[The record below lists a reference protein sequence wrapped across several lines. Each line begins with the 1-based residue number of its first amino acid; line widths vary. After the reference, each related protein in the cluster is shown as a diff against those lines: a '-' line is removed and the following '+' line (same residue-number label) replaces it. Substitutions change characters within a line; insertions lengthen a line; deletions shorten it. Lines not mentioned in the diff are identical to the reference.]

1 MISFQQLIEKT
12 LTPAEKKK
20 REEIAKAMEKDNP
33 DMPMGKK
40 MAIATATAKRVAESD
55 FEPHMM
61 YDPKTGKGYKANKPE
76 DHVRMKKMGY
86 THEKPELKENYRTS
100 VVELDE
106 SAALLTFLIVNGVL
120 TTALVGSIGAAMIAD
135 MNGIDLDDKLE
146 KGWEKLKSKFKR
158 NKKYKPSKAEQETIK
173 KIGQEVKKKDPKS
186 YNKAIQQVDKIKTN
200 ESLAKNFFKLK
211 NFFAEN
217 MMEETNIN
225 ENYRTL
231 ARKGMGTETKGQV
244 KVGQEMDF
252 YETERGD
259 KVFGKVIKVS
269 STGYIVQAMERGNNK
284 KYSFRYH
291 DRAKAKKLLSMNED
305 GQYVSPSKMTDK
317 QKADLKAKQQAERE
331 RRMRQMKMGQKDS
344 EEERAR
350 KQRERERRLK
360 QYAGKRESVNETVNY
375 HTKISNINIANA
387 MKNNRMLKKYVNVVP
402 GSGTSDTYEIASLLS
417 KKMKKFGFDKKEVK
431 AIEDVM
437 QTAFATN
444 EAFKPTMIKD
454 YPRIVDFY
462 IQFRGGK
469 GDRITSPDNK
479 KDYEKALKLTQA
491 FMRKNKIQS
500 KLETGTPEQGSS
512 AYKISLILNSKKP
525 EFRVDL
531 RPLVNQIAKLKTA
544 EDHGGGYDKP
554 LKEGNLQELSLDHN
568 MLQRQ
573 FPNVWATKDAKLYRV
588 LSHLIRQDGY
598 NDPKKAY
605 DKDKKKFV
613 DTLRDIA
620 KNPKKYEKSFGRGF
634 SQYIDNPKKGQAF
647 SEGKS
652 FSEIMEVSQQAQIRK
667 AIDIATSMGG
677 NMTGA
682 VKRIEAIK
690 KGLSKNKNVA
700 NALRLAN
707 EEMVVE
713 VTDVE
718 INLMKQL
725 SKDAVKLKKNYSL
738 IVKAGDKEL
747 KNRKY
752 NKEWKAILDMQ
763 QAVLS
768 LIGKLQ
774 TQKIIDDGKTRK
786 ESLEEKLSKTDLKF
800 MSMMYDKK
808 GKLTDVGKAVMNYK
822 PGDNIRKIVQNLNN
836 KKEAVSPA
844 QQAAIA
850 ISKKEKGE
858 KPIKESRARR
868 DAMRGMRADPDF
880 QPKDFKDIRAT
891 DADRKAASKNVLMQ
905 IRKATDLPKGGEIE
919 FPSGKKGKISQAD
932 AKKVDKMFNVLK
944 KPQDKA
950 KFQKVISKD
959 LNSIKG
965 LLKRLG
971 R

>member
-33 DMPMGKK
+33 DMPMDKK

-86 THEKPELKENYRTS
+86 THEKPELKENYRT
-100 VVELDE
+100 
-106 SAALLTFLIVNGVL
+106 
-120 TTALVGSIGAAMIAD
+120 
-135 MNGIDLDDKLE
+135 
-146 KGWEKLKSKFKR
+146 
-158 NKKYKPSKAEQETIK
+158 
-173 KIGQEVKKKDPKS
+173 
-186 YNKAIQQVDKIKTN
+186 
-200 ESLAKNFFKLK
+200 
-211 NFFAEN
+211 
-217 MMEETNIN
+217 
-225 ENYRTL
+225 L

-259 KVFGKVIKVS
+259 KLFGKVIKVS
-269 STGYIVQAMERGNNK
+269 PTGYIVQAMERGNNK

-305 GQYVSPSKMTDK
+305 GQYVNPSQMTDK

-360 QYAGKRESVNETVNY
+360 QYAGKKESVNEDGHNDVESMKNKVKTAMSALQKMNTELGKLGDQESLPTWWTNKVAVAVDKLDGMADYIDTQVESVNEAVNY

-387 MKNNRMLKKYVNVVP
+387 MKNNRMLKKYVNLVP
-402 GSGTSDTYEIASLLS
+402 GSGTSDTYEIANLLS

-444 EAFKPTMIKD
+444 ESFKPTMIKD

-491 FMRKNKIQS
+491 FMRKNKITS

-512 AYKISLILNSKKP
+512 AYKIGLVLDKKKP
-525 EFRVDL
+525 EWRVDL

-554 LKEGNLQELSLDHN
+554 LKEG
-568 MLQRQ
+568 
-573 FPNVWATKDAKLYRV
+573 
-588 LSHLIRQDGY
+588 
-598 NDPKKAY
+598 
-605 DKDKKKFV
+605 
-613 DTLRDIA
+613 
-620 KNPKKYEKSFGRGF
+620 
-634 SQYIDNPKKGQAF
+634 
-647 SEGKS
+647 KS
-652 FSEIMEVSQQAQIRK
+652 FSNIMEVSQQAQIRK
-667 AIDIATSMGG
+667 AIDIASSMGG

-700 NALRLAN
+700 KALRLAN
-707 EEMVVE
+707 EETVLEGKKIQDIVRKHKRELQKAQKSGNLDLSKKAEDELSNWASSSGEIRGDDEDEFIDWLDSNLDDLVKGKIKESTVTEIVE
-713 VTDVE
+713 VTDKE
-718 INLMKQL
+718 INAMKQL
-725 SKDAVKLKKNYSL
+725 SKDAEKIKKNYQK
-738 IVKAGDKEL
+738 IVNMGDKEL
-747 KNRKY
+747 KDKKY
-752 NKEWKAILDMQ
+752 NKEYEDILKMSQ
-763 QAVLS
+763 SVLS
-768 LIGKLQ
+768 LIGKLSN
-774 TQKIIDDGKTRK
+774 QKMINK
-786 ESLEEKLSKTDLKF
+786 ESLEEKLSKADLK
-800 MSMMYDKK
+800 MIDMMYDKK

-850 ISKKEKGE
+850 ISKKEKGD
-858 KPIKESRARR
+858 KPLKESRARR
-868 DAMRGMRADPDF
+868 DAMRSMRNDPDF
-880 QPKDFKDIRAT
+880 QPKGFKDITAT

-944 KPQDKA
+944 KPQDKE

-959 LNSIKG
+959 LNSIKN

>member
-1 MISFQQLIEKT
+1 MITFQQLLEKT

-20 REEIAKAMEKDNP
+20 REEIAKAIEKDNP
-33 DMPMGKK
+33 DMPMDKK

-86 THEKPELKENYRTS
+86 THEKPELKENYRT
-100 VVELDE
+100 
-106 SAALLTFLIVNGVL
+106 
-120 TTALVGSIGAAMIAD
+120 
-135 MNGIDLDDKLE
+135 
-146 KGWEKLKSKFKR
+146 
-158 NKKYKPSKAEQETIK
+158 
-173 KIGQEVKKKDPKS
+173 
-186 YNKAIQQVDKIKTN
+186 
-200 ESLAKNFFKLK
+200 
-211 NFFAEN
+211 
-217 MMEETNIN
+217 
-225 ENYRTL
+225 L

-259 KVFGKVIKVS
+259 KVFGKVIKVTP
-269 STGYIVQAMERGNNK
+269 TGYIVQAMERGNNK
-284 KYSFRYH
+284 KYTFKYH
-291 DRAKAKKLLSMNED
+291 DRVKAKKLLQNESVSED
-305 GQYVSPSKMTDK
+305 GQYVNPSKMTDK

-360 QYAGKRESVNETVNY
+360 QFAGKRESVE
-375 HTKISNINIANA
+375 
-387 MKNNRMLKKYVNVVP
+387 
-402 GSGTSDTYEIASLLS
+402 E
-417 KKMKKFGFDKKEVK
+417 
-431 AIEDVM
+431 
-437 QTAFATN
+437 
-444 EAFKPTMIKD
+444 
-454 YPRIVDFY
+454 
-462 IQFRGGK
+462 
-469 GDRITSPDNK
+469 
-479 KDYEKALKLTQA
+479 
-491 FMRKNKIQS
+491 
-500 KLETGTPEQGSS
+500 
-512 AYKISLILNSKKP
+512 
-525 EFRVDL
+525 
-531 RPLVNQIAKLKTA
+531 
-544 EDHGGGYDKP
+544 
-554 LKEGNLQELSLDHN
+554 
-568 MLQRQ
+568 
-573 FPNVWATKDAKLYRV
+573 
-588 LSHLIRQDGY
+588 
-598 NDPKKAY
+598 
-605 DKDKKKFV
+605 
-613 DTLRDIA
+613 
-620 KNPKKYEKSFGRGF
+620 
-634 SQYIDNPKKGQAF
+634 
-647 SEGKS
+647 EGKS

-667 AIDIATSMGG
+667 AIDIASSMGG

-700 NALRLAN
+700 KALQLAN
-707 EEMVVE
+707 EEIVSEEKKSISSLRMIDKLFNTKGDKMYQYGVAKMLTMTGVKVAQSMQKQNPKGFERTMIAMGKDPKVKLPIERSLQKMFTDQGFKMTEEVISE

-725 SKDAVKLKKNYSL
+725 SKDAEKLKKNYAL

-747 KNRKY
+747 RDRKY
-752 NKEWKAILDMQ
+752 NKEYKTILDMQ

-768 LIGKLQ
+768 LVGKLQ
-774 TQKIIDDGKTRK
+774 TKKIIDDSKSRK
-786 ESLEEKLSKTDLKF
+786 ESLEEKLSKQDLKF

-808 GKLTDVGKAVMNYK
+808 GNLTDVGKAVMNYK
-822 PGDNIRKIVQNLNN
+822 PGDNIRKIVQNLN

-858 KPIKESRARR
+858 KPINEIFGISQDPRYRAKVMKMLDDEGIKYKKDGRNALIILGVAPKDQKKLLDRIHKQFGMSSYSMIDESRASARR
-868 DAMRGMRADPDF
+868 DAMRGMSADPDF
-880 QPKDFKDIRAT
+880 QPKGFKDIKAT

-944 KPQDKA
+944 KPQDKE

-959 LNSIKG
+959 LNSIKN

>member
-33 DMPMGKK
+33 DMPMDKK

-106 SAALLTFLIVNGVL
+106 DAALLTFLIVNGVL

-158 NKKYKPSKAEQETIK
+158 NKKYKPSRDEQETIK

-200 ESLAKNFFKLK
+200 ESLAEK
-211 NFFAEN
+211 

-225 ENYRTL
+225 ENYRTA
-231 ARKGMGTETKGQV
+231 ARHGMGTEGKKEARVGLELDYYDREGVKHMGKIVKKDSKGYTV
-244 KVGQEMDF
+244 KD
-252 YETERGD
+252 D
-259 KVFGKVIKVS
+259 KTGKMHTFV
-269 STGYIVQAMERGNNK
+269 
-284 KYSFRYH
+284 YH
-291 DRAKAKKLLSMNED
+291 DRIKARKFMDKLEAVSED
-305 GQYVSPSKMTDK
+305 GQYVSPSQMTDK

-344 EEERAR
+344 EEERAK
-350 KQRERERRLK
+350 KQRERERRLR
-360 QYAGKRESVNETVNY
+360 QYAGKRESVNEDGHNDVESMKNKVKTAMSALQKMNAELGKLGDQESLPTWWTNKVAVAVDKLDSMADYIDTQVESVNEVLNY
-375 HTKISNINIANA
+375 HTGVEGKKVANQMQKIKS
-387 MKNNRMLKKYVNVVP
+387 MKPFAPRV
-402 GSGTSDTYEIASLLS
+402 AR
-417 KKMKKFGFDKKEVK
+417 MKKLNSYDLEKVVGIGKKKE
-431 AIEDVM
+431 IETVM
-437 QTAFATN
+437 QKAFAT
-444 EAFKPTMIKD
+444 EAFKPYMNKD

-479 KDYEKALKLTQA
+479 KDYEKALKLTQD

-554 LKEGNLQELSLDHN
+554 LKEG
-568 MLQRQ
+568 
-573 FPNVWATKDAKLYRV
+573 
-588 LSHLIRQDGY
+588 
-598 NDPKKAY
+598 
-605 DKDKKKFV
+605 
-613 DTLRDIA
+613 
-620 KNPKKYEKSFGRGF
+620 
-634 SQYIDNPKKGQAF
+634 
-647 SEGKS
+647 KS
-652 FSEIMEVSQQAQIRK
+652 FSEIMEMSQQAQIRK
-667 AIDIATSMGG
+667 AIDIASSMGG

-690 KGLSKNKNVA
+690 KGLSKNKNVSK
-700 NALRLAN
+700 ALQLAN

-725 SKDAVKLKKNYSL
+725 SKDAVKLKKNYAL

-774 TQKIIDDGKTRK
+774 TQKIIDDSKTRK

-944 KPQDKA
+944 KPQDKE

>member
-1 MISFQQLIEKT
+1 MITFQQLLEKT

-61 YDPKTGKGYKANKPE
+61 YDPKTGKAYKANKPE

-86 THEKPELKENYRTS
+86 THEKPELKENYRT
-100 VVELDE
+100 
-106 SAALLTFLIVNGVL
+106 
-120 TTALVGSIGAAMIAD
+120 
-135 MNGIDLDDKLE
+135 
-146 KGWEKLKSKFKR
+146 
-158 NKKYKPSKAEQETIK
+158 
-173 KIGQEVKKKDPKS
+173 
-186 YNKAIQQVDKIKTN
+186 
-200 ESLAKNFFKLK
+200 
-211 NFFAEN
+211 
-217 MMEETNIN
+217 
-225 ENYRTL
+225 L

-244 KVGQEMDF
+244 KVGLEMDF

-259 KVFGKVIKVS
+259 KVFGKVIKVTP
-269 STGYIVQAMERGNNK
+269 TGYIVQAMERGNNK
-284 KYSFRYH
+284 KYSFKYH
-291 DRAKAKKLLSMNED
+291 DRVKAKKLLQNESVSED
-305 GQYVSPSKMTDK
+305 GQYVNPSKMTDK

-331 RRMRQMKMGQKDS
+331 RQMRRMKMGRKDN

-360 QYAGKRESVNETVNY
+360 QFAGKRESVNEVLNY
-375 HTKISNINIANA
+375 HTGVEGRKVADQMHKIKS
-387 MKNNRMLKKYVNVVP
+387 MKPFATRV
-402 GSGTSDTYEIASLLS
+402 AR
-417 KKMKKFGFDKKEVK
+417 MKKLNSYDLEKVVGIGKKKE
-431 AIEDVM
+431 IETVM
-437 QTAFATN
+437 QKAFAT
-444 EAFKPTMIKD
+444 ESFKPYMNKD

-491 FMRKNKIQS
+491 FMRKNKITS

-512 AYKISLILNSKKP
+512 AYKISLILNKKKP

-531 RPLVNQIAKLKTA
+531 RPLVDQIAKLKTA

-554 LKEGNLQELSLDHN
+554 L
-568 MLQRQ
+568 
-573 FPNVWATKDAKLYRV
+573 
-588 LSHLIRQDGY
+588 
-598 NDPKKAY
+598 
-605 DKDKKKFV
+605 
-613 DTLRDIA
+613 
-620 KNPKKYEKSFGRGF
+620 
-634 SQYIDNPKKGQAF
+634 

-667 AIDIATSMGG
+667 AIDIASSMGG

-690 KGLSKNKNVA
+690 KGLSKHKNVRK
-700 NALRLAN
+700 ALQLAN

-718 INLMKQL
+718 INLMKKL
-725 SKDAVKLKKNYSL
+725 SKDAEKLKKNYAL

-747 KNRKY
+747 KNTKY
-752 NKEWKAILDMQ
+752 NKEYKTILDMQ

-768 LIGKLQ
+768 LVGKLQ
-774 TQKIIDDGKTRK
+774 TKKIIDDSKSRK
-786 ESLEEKLSKTDLKF
+786 ESLEEKLSKQDLKF

-808 GKLTDVGKAVMNYK
+808 GNLTDVGKAVMNYK
-822 PGDNIRKIVQNLNN
+822 PGDNIRKIVQNLN

-858 KPIKESRARR
+858 KPINEIFGISQDPRYRAKVMKMLDDEGIKYKKDGRNALIILGVAPKDQKKLLDRIHKQFGMSSYSMIDESRARR
-868 DAMRGMRADPDF
+868 DAMRSMRNDPDF
-880 QPKDFKDIRAT
+880 QPKDFKDIKAT

-932 AKKVDKMFNVLK
+932 AKKVDKMFNILK
-944 KPQDKA
+944 KPQDKE

-959 LNSIKG
+959 LNSIKN

>member
-1 MISFQQLIEKT
+1 MITFQQLLEKT

-33 DMPMGKK
+33 DMPMDKK

-86 THEKPELKENYRTS
+86 THEKPELKENYRT
-100 VVELDE
+100 
-106 SAALLTFLIVNGVL
+106 
-120 TTALVGSIGAAMIAD
+120 
-135 MNGIDLDDKLE
+135 
-146 KGWEKLKSKFKR
+146 
-158 NKKYKPSKAEQETIK
+158 
-173 KIGQEVKKKDPKS
+173 
-186 YNKAIQQVDKIKTN
+186 
-200 ESLAKNFFKLK
+200 
-211 NFFAEN
+211 
-217 MMEETNIN
+217 
-225 ENYRTL
+225 L

-244 KVGQEMDF
+244 KVGLEMDF

-259 KVFGKVIKVS
+259 KVFGKVIKVTP
-269 STGYIVQAMERGNNK
+269 TGYIVQAMERGNNK
-284 KYSFRYH
+284 KYTFKYH
-291 DRAKAKKLLSMNED
+291 DRVKAKKLLQNESVSED
-305 GQYVSPSKMTDK
+305 GQYVNPSKMTDK

-360 QYAGKRESVNETVNY
+360 QFAGKKESVNEVLNY
-375 HTKISNINIANA
+375 HTGVEGRKVADQMHKIKS
-387 MKNNRMLKKYVNVVP
+387 MKPFATRV
-402 GSGTSDTYEIASLLS
+402 AR
-417 KKMKKFGFDKKEVK
+417 MKKLNSYDLEKVVGIGKKKE
-431 AIEDVM
+431 IETVM
-437 QTAFATN
+437 QKAFAT
-444 EAFKPTMIKD
+444 ESFKPYMNKE
-454 YPRIVDFY
+454 YPRIIDFY

-479 KDYEKALKLTQA
+479 KDYEKALKLTQV
-491 FMRKNKIQS
+491 FMRKNKITS

-512 AYKISLILNSKKP
+512 AYKISLILDKKKP
-525 EFRVDL
+525 EWKVDL
-531 RPLVNQIAKLKTA
+531 RPLVDQIAKLKTA

-554 LKEGNLQELSLDHN
+554 LKEG
-568 MLQRQ
+568 
-573 FPNVWATKDAKLYRV
+573 
-588 LSHLIRQDGY
+588 
-598 NDPKKAY
+598 
-605 DKDKKKFV
+605 
-613 DTLRDIA
+613 
-620 KNPKKYEKSFGRGF
+620 KSFNQILEEVISENIQKVVKLFPR
-634 SQYIDNPKKGQAF
+634 DNNWKKLVM
-647 SEGKS
+647 KHK
-652 FSEIMEVSQQAQIRK
+652 R
-667 AIDIATSMGG
+667 AIDDFRKGKDLKGSAETDLINWAMNNG
-677 NMTGA
+677 
-682 VKRIEAIK
+682 EIK
-690 KGLSKNKNVA
+690 SD
-700 NALRLAN
+700 NADEVDNFLQQILD
-707 EEMVVE
+707 EQVVTE

-718 INLMKQL
+718 INLMKKL
-725 SKDAVKLKKNYSL
+725 SKDAEKLKKNYFL
-738 IVKAGDKEL
+738 IAKAGDKEL
-747 KNRKY
+747 KNTKY
-752 NKEWKAILDMQ
+752 NKEYKTILDMQ

-768 LIGKLQ
+768 LVGKLQ
-774 TQKIIDDGKTRK
+774 TKKIIDDSKARK
-786 ESLEEKLSKTDLKF
+786 ESLEEKLSKQDLKF

-808 GKLTDVGKAVMNYK
+808 GNLTDVGKAVMNYK
-822 PGDNIRKIVQNLNN
+822 PGDNIRKIVQNLN

-858 KPIKESRARR
+858 KPINEIFGISQDPRYRAKVMKMLDDEGIKYKKDGRNALIILGVAPKDQKKLLDRIHKQFGMSSYSMIDESRARR
-868 DAMRGMRADPDF
+868 DAMRSMRNDPDF
-880 QPKDFKDIRAT
+880 QPKGFKDITAT

-944 KPQDKA
+944 KPQDKE

-959 LNSIKG
+959 LNSIKN

>member
-1 MISFQQLIEKT
+1 MKT
-12 LTPAEKKK
+12 LEQILL
-20 REEIAKAMEKDNP
+20 ECKD
-33 DMPMGKK
+33 K
-40 MAIATATAKRVAESD
+40 SD
-55 FEPHMM
+55 FKPHMM
-61 YDPKTGKGYKANKPE
+61 YDPKTGKGYKADTYA
-76 DHVRMKKMGY
+76 DHVKYDKMGY
-86 THEKPELKENYRTS
+86 THEKPEMNEVSQGAMVQKAIDIASSMGGDMTGAVKRIEKIKRGLSKNKNVAKALRLANEETVSEANLQQLKRKHKRH
-100 VVELDE
+100 
-106 SAALLTFLIVNGVL
+106 
-120 TTALVGSIGAAMIAD
+120 
-135 MNGIDLDDKLE
+135 IDA
-146 KGWEKLKSKFKR
+146 F
-158 NKKYKPSKAEQETIK
+158 NKN
-173 KIGQEVKKKDPKS
+173 
-186 YNKAIQQVDKIKTN
+186 NKALPSNVEKDLMK
-200 ESLAKNFFKLK
+200 
-211 NFFAEN
+211 FAMDN
-217 MMEETNIN
+217 DGIGDDPDDFDDWLVQNIEETVSEMENDMLQ

-269 STGYIVQAMERGNNK
+269 PTGYIVQAMERGNNK

-291 DRAKAKKLLSMNED
+291 DRVKAKKLLQNESVSED
-305 GQYVSPSKMTDK
+305 GQYVSPSQMTDK

-360 QYAGKRESVNETVNY
+360 QYAGKKESVNEVLNY
-375 HTKISNINIANA
+375 HTGVEGKKVADQMHKIKS
-387 MKNNRMLKKYVNVVP
+387 MKPFAARV
-402 GSGTSDTYEIASLLS
+402 AR
-417 KKMKKFGFDKKEVK
+417 MKKLNSYDLEKVVGIGKKKE
-431 AIEDVM
+431 IETVM
-437 QTAFATN
+437 QKAFAT
-444 EAFKPTMIKD
+444 EAFKPYMNKD

-491 FMRKNKIQS
+491 FMRKNKITS

-512 AYKISLILNSKKP
+512 AYKIGLILNSKKP
-525 EFRVDL
+525 EYRVDL
-531 RPLVNQIAKLKTA
+531 RPLVDQIAKLKTA

-554 LKEGNLQELSLDHN
+554 LKEG
-568 MLQRQ
+568 
-573 FPNVWATKDAKLYRV
+573 
-588 LSHLIRQDGY
+588 
-598 NDPKKAY
+598 
-605 DKDKKKFV
+605 
-613 DTLRDIA
+613 
-620 KNPKKYEKSFGRGF
+620 KSFNQILEEVISENIQKVVKMYPR
-634 SQYIDNPKKGQAF
+634 DNNWKKLVM
-647 SEGKS
+647 KH
-652 FSEIMEVSQQAQIRK
+652 RR
-667 AIDIATSMGG
+667 AIDDFRKGKNLKGSAETDLINWAMNNG
-677 NMTGA
+677 
-682 VKRIEAIK
+682 EIK
-690 KGLSKNKNVA
+690 SDDSDEVDNFLQQI
-700 NALRLAN
+700 LD
-707 EEMVVE
+707 EQVVTE

-725 SKDAVKLKKNYSL
+725 SKDAQKLKKNYSL

-747 KNRKY
+747 KDRKY
-752 NKEWKAILDMQ
+752 NKEWKTILDMQ

-774 TQKIIDDGKTRK
+774 TKKIIDDSKVRK
-786 ESLEEKLSKTDLKF
+786 ESLEEKLSKQDLKF

-822 PGDNIRKIVQNLNN
+822 PGDNIRKIVQNLN

-858 KPIKESRARR
+858 KPIIDESRARR
-868 DAMRGMRADPDF
+868 DAMRGMKADPDF
-880 QPKDFKDIRAT
+880 QPKGFKDIKAT

-905 IRKATDLPKGGEIE
+905 IRKATDLPKGVEIE

-944 KPQDKA
+944 KPQDKE

-959 LNSIKG
+959 LNSIKS

>member
-33 DMPMGKK
+33 DMPMDKK

-76 DHVRMKKMGY
+76 DHVRMKKIGY
-86 THEKPELKENYRTS
+86 THEKPELK
-100 VVELDE
+100 
-106 SAALLTFLIVNGVL
+106 
-120 TTALVGSIGAAMIAD
+120 
-135 MNGIDLDDKLE
+135 
-146 KGWEKLKSKFKR
+146 
-158 NKKYKPSKAEQETIK
+158 
-173 KIGQEVKKKDPKS
+173 
-186 YNKAIQQVDKIKTN
+186 
-200 ESLAKNFFKLK
+200 
-211 NFFAEN
+211 
-217 MMEETNIN
+217 

-259 KVFGKVIKVS
+259 KLFGKVIKVS
-269 STGYIVQAMERGNNK
+269 PTGYIVQAMERGNNK

-305 GQYVSPSKMTDK
+305 GQYVSPSQMTDK

-360 QYAGKRESVNETVNY
+360 QYAGKKESVNEDGHNDVESMKNKVKTAMSALQKMNTELGKLGDQESLPTWWTNKVAVAVDKLDGMADYIDTQVESVNEAVNY

-387 MKNNRMLKKYVNVVP
+387 MKNNRMLKKYVNLVP
-402 GSGTSDTYEIASLLS
+402 GSGTSDTYEIANLLS

-444 EAFKPTMIKD
+444 ESFKPTMIKD

-491 FMRKNKIQS
+491 FMRKNKITS

-512 AYKISLILNSKKP
+512 AYKIGLVLDKKKP
-525 EFRVDL
+525 EWRVDL
-531 RPLVNQIAKLKTA
+531 RPLVDQIAKLKTA

-554 LKEGNLQELSLDHN
+554 LKEG
-568 MLQRQ
+568 
-573 FPNVWATKDAKLYRV
+573 
-588 LSHLIRQDGY
+588 
-598 NDPKKAY
+598 
-605 DKDKKKFV
+605 
-613 DTLRDIA
+613 
-620 KNPKKYEKSFGRGF
+620 
-634 SQYIDNPKKGQAF
+634 
-647 SEGKS
+647 KS
-652 FSEIMEVSQQAQIRK
+652 FSNIMEVSQQAQIRK
-667 AIDIATSMGG
+667 AIDIASSMGG

-700 NALRLAN
+700 KALRLAN
-707 EEMVVE
+707 EEVISE
-713 VTDVE
+713 VTDKE
-718 INLMKQL
+718 INAMKQL
-725 SKDAVKLKKNYSL
+725 SKDAEKIKKNYQK
-738 IVKAGDKEL
+738 IVNMGDKEL
-747 KNRKY
+747 KDKKY
-752 NKEWKAILDMQ
+752 NKEYEDILQMSQ
-763 QAVLS
+763 SVLS
-768 LIGKLQ
+768 LIGKLSN
-774 TQKIIDDGKTRK
+774 QKMINK
-786 ESLEEKLSKTDLKF
+786 ESLEEKLSKADLK
-800 MSMMYDKK
+800 MIDMMYDKK

-822 PGDNIRKIVQNLNN
+822 PGDNIQKIVQNLN

-858 KPIKESRARR
+858 KPLKESINLDEDVSSFLLTGLTAFMGVNAVAFIGLIASEMAGIDIIGKTEKAIENIKSKFKRNKNYKPSKSELETLKKVGQEIKKKDPSAYKKAQQKANSMKESRARR
-868 DAMRGMRADPDF
+868 DAMRGMSSDPDF
-880 QPKDFKDIRAT
+880 QPKGFKDIRAT

-944 KPQDKA
+944 KPQDKE

-959 LNSIKG
+959 LNSIKN

>member
-33 DMPMGKK
+33 DMPMDKK

-86 THEKPELKENYRTS
+86 THEKPELKENYRT
-100 VVELDE
+100 
-106 SAALLTFLIVNGVL
+106 
-120 TTALVGSIGAAMIAD
+120 
-135 MNGIDLDDKLE
+135 
-146 KGWEKLKSKFKR
+146 
-158 NKKYKPSKAEQETIK
+158 
-173 KIGQEVKKKDPKS
+173 
-186 YNKAIQQVDKIKTN
+186 
-200 ESLAKNFFKLK
+200 
-211 NFFAEN
+211 
-217 MMEETNIN
+217 
-225 ENYRTL
+225 L

-259 KVFGKVIKVS
+259 KLFGKVIKVS
-269 STGYIVQAMERGNNK
+269 PTGYIVQAMERGNNK

-305 GQYVSPSKMTDK
+305 GQYVSPSQMTDK

-331 RRMRQMKMGQKDS
+331 RRMRQMKMGQKDN

-360 QYAGKRESVNETVNY
+360 QYAGKKESVNEDGHNDVESMKNKVKTAMSALQKMNTELGKLGDQESLPTWWTNKVAVAVDKLDGMADYIDTQVESVNEVLNY
-375 HTKISNINIANA
+375 HTGVEGKKVADQMHKIKS
-387 MKNNRMLKKYVNVVP
+387 MKPFAARV
-402 GSGTSDTYEIASLLS
+402 AR
-417 KKMKKFGFDKKEVK
+417 MKKLNSYDLEKVVGIGKKKE
-431 AIEDVM
+431 IETVM
-437 QTAFATN
+437 QKAFAT

-491 FMRKNKIQS
+491 FMRKNKITS

-512 AYKISLILNSKKP
+512 AYKIGLVLDKKKP
-525 EFRVDL
+525 EWRVDL

-554 LKEGNLQELSLDHN
+554 LKEG
-568 MLQRQ
+568 
-573 FPNVWATKDAKLYRV
+573 
-588 LSHLIRQDGY
+588 
-598 NDPKKAY
+598 
-605 DKDKKKFV
+605 
-613 DTLRDIA
+613 
-620 KNPKKYEKSFGRGF
+620 
-634 SQYIDNPKKGQAF
+634 
-647 SEGKS
+647 KS
-652 FSEIMEVSQQAQIRK
+652 FSNIMEVSQQAQIRK
-667 AIDIATSMGG
+667 AIDIASSMGG

-700 NALRLAN
+700 KALRLAN
-707 EEMVVE
+707 EEVISE
-713 VTDVE
+713 VTDKE
-718 INLMKQL
+718 INAMKQL
-725 SKDAVKLKKNYSL
+725 SKDAEKIKKNYQK
-738 IVKAGDKEL
+738 IVNMGDKEL
-747 KNRKY
+747 KDKKY
-752 NKEWKAILDMQ
+752 NKEYEDILQMSQ
-763 QAVLS
+763 SVLS
-768 LIGKLQ
+768 LIGKLSN
-774 TQKIIDDGKTRK
+774 QKMINK
-786 ESLEEKLSKTDLKF
+786 ESLEEKLSKADLK
-800 MSMMYDKK
+800 MIDMMYDKK

-822 PGDNIRKIVQNLNN
+822 PGDNIQKIVQNLN

-858 KPIKESRARR
+858 KPLKESINLDEDVSSFLLTGLTAFMGVNAVAFIGLIASEMAGIDIIGKTEKAIENIKSKFKRNKNYKPSKSELETLKKVGQEIKKKDPSAYKKAQQKANSMKESRARR
-868 DAMRGMRADPDF
+868 DAMRGMSSDPDF
-880 QPKDFKDIRAT
+880 QPKGFKDIRAT

-944 KPQDKA
+944 KPQDKE

-959 LNSIKG
+959 LNSIKN

>member
-20 REEIAKAMEKDNP
+20 REEIAKAIEKDNP
-33 DMPMGKK
+33 DMPMDKK

-86 THEKPELKENYRTS
+86 THEKPELKENYRT
-100 VVELDE
+100 
-106 SAALLTFLIVNGVL
+106 
-120 TTALVGSIGAAMIAD
+120 
-135 MNGIDLDDKLE
+135 
-146 KGWEKLKSKFKR
+146 
-158 NKKYKPSKAEQETIK
+158 
-173 KIGQEVKKKDPKS
+173 
-186 YNKAIQQVDKIKTN
+186 
-200 ESLAKNFFKLK
+200 
-211 NFFAEN
+211 
-217 MMEETNIN
+217 
-225 ENYRTL
+225 L

-259 KVFGKVIKVS
+259 KVFGKVIKVTP
-269 STGYIVQAMERGNNK
+269 TGYIVQAMERGNNK

-291 DRAKAKKLLSMNED
+291 DRVKAKKLLQNESVSED
-305 GQYVSPSKMTDK
+305 GQYVSPSQMTDK

-350 KQRERERRLK
+350 KQRERERRLR
-360 QYAGKRESVNETVNY
+360 QYAGKKESVNEDGHSDVESMKNKVKTAMSALQKMNAELGKLGDQESLPTWWTNKVAVAVDKLDGMADYIDTQVESVNEVLNY
-375 HTKISNINIANA
+375 HTG
-387 MKNNRMLKKYVNVVP
+387 V
-402 GSGTSDTYEIASLLS
+402 
-417 KKMKKFGFDKKEVK
+417 
-431 AIEDVM
+431 
-437 QTAFATN
+437 
-444 EAFKPTMIKD
+444 
-454 YPRIVDFY
+454 
-462 IQFRGGK
+462 
-469 GDRITSPDNK
+469 
-479 KDYEKALKLTQA
+479 
-491 FMRKNKIQS
+491 
-500 KLETGTPEQGSS
+500 
-512 AYKISLILNSKKP
+512 
-525 EFRVDL
+525 
-531 RPLVNQIAKLKTA
+531 
-544 EDHGGGYDKP
+544 
-554 LKEGNLQELSLDHN
+554 
-568 MLQRQ
+568 
-573 FPNVWATKDAKLYRV
+573 
-588 LSHLIRQDGY
+588 
-598 NDPKKAY
+598 
-605 DKDKKKFV
+605 
-613 DTLRDIA
+613 
-620 KNPKKYEKSFGRGF
+620 
-634 SQYIDNPKKGQAF
+634 
-647 SEGKS
+647 EGKS
-652 FSEIMEVSQQAQIRK
+652 FSEITEVSQQAQIRK
-667 AIDIATSMGG
+667 AIDIASSMGG

-690 KGLSKNKNVA
+690 KGLSKHKNVRK
-700 NALRLAN
+700 ALQLAN
-707 EEMVVE
+707 EEMVSEEKKSISSLRMIDKLFNTKGDKMYQYGVAKMLTMTGVKVAQSMQKQNPKGFERTMIAMGKDPKVKLPIERSLQKMFTDQGFKMTEEVISE

-725 SKDAVKLKKNYSL
+725 SKDAEKLKKNYAL

-747 KNRKY
+747 RDRKY
-752 NKEWKAILDMQ
+752 NKEYKTILDMQ

-774 TQKIIDDGKTRK
+774 TKKIIDDSKSRK

-880 QPKDFKDIRAT
+880 QPKGFKDIKAT

-944 KPQDKA
+944 KPQDKE

-959 LNSIKG
+959 LNSIKN

>member
-158 NKKYKPSKAEQETIK
+158 NKKYKPSRAEQETIK

-350 KQRERERRLK
+350 KQRERERRLR
-360 QYAGKRESVNETVNY
+360 QYGGKRESVNETVNY

-444 EAFKPTMIKD
+444 EAFKPYMNKD

-554 LKEGNLQELSLDHN
+554 LKEG
-568 MLQRQ
+568 
-573 FPNVWATKDAKLYRV
+573 
-588 LSHLIRQDGY
+588 
-598 NDPKKAY
+598 
-605 DKDKKKFV
+605 
-613 DTLRDIA
+613 
-620 KNPKKYEKSFGRGF
+620 
-634 SQYIDNPKKGQAF
+634 
-647 SEGKS
+647 KS
-652 FSEIMEVSQQAQIRK
+652 FSEITEVSQQAQIRK

>member
-33 DMPMGKK
+33 DMPMDKK

-86 THEKPELKENYRTS
+86 THEKPELRENYRT
-100 VVELDE
+100 
-106 SAALLTFLIVNGVL
+106 AA
-120 TTALVGSIGAAMIAD
+120 
-135 MNGIDLDDKLE
+135 
-146 KGWEKLKSKFKR
+146 R
-158 NKKYKPSKAEQETIK
+158 H
-173 KIGQEVKKKDPKS
+173 
-186 YNKAIQQVDKIKTN
+186 
-200 ESLAKNFFKLK
+200 
-211 NFFAEN
+211 
-217 MMEETNIN
+217 
-225 ENYRTL
+225 
-231 ARKGMGTETKGQV
+231 GMGTEGK
-244 KVGQEMDF
+244 KEARVGLELDY
-252 YETERGD
+252 YEPVRGD
-259 KVFGKVIKVS
+259 KKFGTIVKKDAK
-269 STGYIVQAMERGNNK
+269 GYTVKDSKSGKLHKFA
-284 KYSFRYH
+284 YH
-291 DRAKAKKLLSMNED
+291 DRIKARKFLDKLESVSED
-305 GQYVSPSKMTDK
+305 GQYVSPSQMTDK

-350 KQRERERRLK
+350 KQRERERRLR
-360 QYAGKRESVNETVNY
+360 QYAGKKESVNETVNY

-444 EAFKPTMIKD
+444 ESFKPYMNKD
-454 YPRIVDFY
+454 Y
-462 IQFRGGK
+462 
-469 GDRITSPDNK
+469 
-479 KDYEKALKLTQA
+479 
-491 FMRKNKIQS
+491 
-500 KLETGTPEQGSS
+500 
-512 AYKISLILNSKKP
+512 
-525 EFRVDL
+525 
-531 RPLVNQIAKLKTA
+531 
-544 EDHGGGYDKP
+544 
-554 LKEGNLQELSLDHN
+554 LQELSLDHN

-598 NDPKKAY
+598 NDSKKAY

-613 DTLRDIA
+613 DTLRNIA
-620 KNPKKYEKSFGRGF
+620 KNPKKYEKSLGRGF
-634 SQYIDNPKKGQAF
+634 SQYIDNPKKGQSFA
-647 SEGKS
+647 EGKS

-667 AIDIATSMGG
+667 AIDIASSMGG
-677 NMTGA
+677 NMTAA

-700 NALRLAN
+700 KALQLAN
-707 EEMVVE
+707 EEVISE

-725 SKDAVKLKKNYSL
+725 SKDAEKLKKNYAL

-747 KNRKY
+747 KDRKY
-752 NKEWKAILDMQ
+752 NKEYKAILDMQ

-774 TQKIIDDGKTRK
+774 TKKIIDDKKTRK
-786 ESLEEKLSKTDLKF
+786 ESLEEKLSKQDLKF

-822 PGDNIRKIVQNLNN
+822 PGDNIRKIVQNLN

-858 KPIKESRARR
+858 KPLKESRRKLPHQIARR

-880 QPKDFKDIRAT
+880 QPKGFKDIRAT

-944 KPQDKA
+944 KPQDKE

-959 LNSIKG
+959 LNSIKN